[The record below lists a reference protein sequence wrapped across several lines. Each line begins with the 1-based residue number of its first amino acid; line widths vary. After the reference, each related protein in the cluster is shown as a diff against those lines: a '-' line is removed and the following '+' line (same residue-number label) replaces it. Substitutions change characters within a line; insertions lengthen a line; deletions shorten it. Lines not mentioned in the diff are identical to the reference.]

1 MKLLRSVDISLPVT
15 RNTKDP
21 SGLSLTW
28 QILLYRTDGS
38 EEREVDEHESL
49 RLVAFKTTNTIEHAH
64 THTHTHTLQL
74 VMNKAG
80 NLRLCSK
87 SDDIPII
94 GRSRHFAE

>member
-28 QILLYRTDGS
+28 QILLHRTDGS

-49 RLVAFKTTNTIEHAH
+49 RLVAFKTTNTIERAH
-64 THTHTHTLQL
+64 TRPRAHIT
-74 VMNKAG
+74 AG
-80 NLRLCSK
+80 
-87 SDDIPII
+87 D
-94 GRSRHFAE
+94 E

>member
-21 SGLSLTW
+21 SVLSLTW

-49 RLVAFKTTNTIEHAH
+49 RLVAFETTNTIEHAR
-64 THTHTHTLQL
+64 THPRAHIT
-74 VMNKAG
+74 AG
-80 NLRLCSK
+80 
-87 SDDIPII
+87 D
-94 GRSRHFAE
+94 E